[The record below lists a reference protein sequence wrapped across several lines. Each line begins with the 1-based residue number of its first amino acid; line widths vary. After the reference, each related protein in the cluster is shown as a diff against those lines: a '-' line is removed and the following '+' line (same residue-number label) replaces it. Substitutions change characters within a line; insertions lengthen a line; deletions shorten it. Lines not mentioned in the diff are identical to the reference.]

1 MVRRLLSKALIAVM
15 IASAVAMLAFGP
27 RPKMSAPQ
35 GRVRIQYWD
44 KWTGL
49 EAEQAQEIVDAFN
62 KTVGKEKGIW
72 VDFTS
77 MSQIDRKTLIATA
90 AGVPPDVA
98 GLWDVQVL
106 QFAAMGALE
115 PLDSYAREYGL
126 TRDHYKRVFYDG
138 CEYHGTLYGI
148 PSTVYSTALIWNKEL
163 FRQKAAQLQAAGLDP
178 NRAPRTLEELDKYAA
193 AIDTWVTRDGRKHLA
208 VAGYIPL
215 LPDMANVN
223 NLTAYWFNAQIANAD
238 GTKVLLTEPEMFAAY
253 NWVRGYSERLGK
265 PALAEFRSGFSS
277 GDTGLFDTPQNPF
290 LVGWIAME
298 PQGAWVSAFIE
309 KYKPSMDR
317 AHLPPDQ
324 LQREKDFD
332 KIELGMG
339 LEEVQQLL
347 GPGDS
352 PSGGYTV
359 PPQVASGA
367 RMLRWPA
374 GVKEIYVTFVDG
386 KVSAKQWKWL
396 PAKMRQQ
403 YCQWGAAPFPSG
415 VPGLENVT
423 AAGMDVWVIPSTS
436 QHKNEAM
443 EFIAFASRQDQIEK
457 LSSDHCNLS
466 PLAVESPEYF
476 QNHPNPYVDVFEALA
491 ASPNARG
498 LPQLIDWPQIADE
511 LKQVGE
517 RSYLLEGTTAQ
528 ILSDAQRRCQRELN
542 KAINLPA
549 DTNLDLHEM
558 AQ

>member
-1 MVRRLLSKALIAVM
+1 M

-253 NWVRGYSERLGK
+253 NWVRGFSERLGK

>member
-1 MVRRLLSKALIAVM
+1 MVILIAAGLVM
-15 IASAVAMLAFGP
+15 LVFGP
-27 RPKMSAPQ
+27 RPRSSGSGA
-35 GRVRIQYWD
+35 RVHIQYWD

-49 EAEQAQEIVDAFN
+49 EAEQAKQIVDAFN
-62 KTVGKEKGIW
+62 STVGKEKGIW
-72 VDFTS
+72 VDFVS
-77 MSQIDRKTLIATA
+77 MSQIDRKTLISTA

-115 PLDSYAREYGL
+115 PLDHYAQRYGL
-126 TRDHYKRVFYDG
+126 TRDKYKRVYYDG
-138 CEYHGTLYGI
+138 CQYHGTLYAI
-148 PSTVYSTALIWNKEL
+148 PSTVFSTALLWNKEI
-163 FRQKAAQLQAAGLDP
+163 FQQKAAQLRAAGLDP
-178 NRAPRTLEELDKYAA
+178 NRAPRTLAELDKYAA
-193 AIDTWVTRDGRKHLA
+193 AIDTWVTRGGSKHLA

-215 LPDMANVN
+215 LPDMGNGNA
-223 NLTAYWFNAQIANAD
+223 LTAYWFGAQIANSD
-238 GTKVLLTEPEMFAAY
+238 GTRVLLTAPEMFAAY

-317 AHLPPDQ
+317 AHIPPDQ
-324 LQREKDFD
+324 LQREKDYD
-332 KIELGMG
+332 KIELGMS
-339 LEEVQQLL
+339 LERVQQLL

-352 PSGGYTV
+352 PLGGYTLA
-359 PPQVASGA
+359 PQVPSGA

-374 GVKEIYVTFVDG
+374 GVKEVYVTFVDG
-386 KVSAKQWKWL
+386 KVSAKQWKWM

-415 VPGLENVT
+415 VPGLDNVT
-423 AAGMDVWVIPSTS
+423 SAGMDVWVIPSTS
-436 QHKNEAM
+436 RHKNEAM

-466 PLAVESPEYF
+466 PLSVQSPEYF

-498 LPQLIDWPQIADE
+498 LPRLIDWPQIADE

-517 RSYLLEGTTAQ
+517 RSYLLQGTTAQ
-528 ILSDAQRRCQRELN
+528 ILSDAQRRCQQELN
-542 KAINLPA
+542 KALDLPA
-549 DTNLDLHEM
+549 DTNLDLREM